1 MLSQMQ
7 KQEEEEAVKDEKGRK
22 RAQKREEKADEVA
35 ADSQRRAT
43 RTAAAIP
50 EPTTKRGRGR
60 SSKGANAD
68 TTTALPSRGRGAPK
82 RGEVQGNKI
91 SNYLKREDVE
101 AKAGKVSVSE
111 ALQEAAAESDVKP
124 GDIGMQ
130 DLRSARQPALV
141 SGGTMRKYQLEGLEW
156 LISLYENGL
165 NGILADEM
173 GLGKTIQTISFLA
186 FLREKKSYGPFLI
199 AAPLSTTSNWVEE
212 FRKFTPDIPVVLY
225 HGSKPEREAI
235 RDKEFKRPGSPEFPV
250 VITSYEICMNDRKF
264 LANFGWKFIIIVCT
278 TFVDSIAKLTPY
290 AGRRP
295 SYQESQL
302 PAHSGTAIV
311 SVRQSSP
318 NHRYSSPEQS
328 HRALVSPPFPYAG
341 NL

>member
-22 RAQKREEKADEVA
+22 RAQKREEKAEEVA

-60 SSKGANAD
+60 PAAKGAAAE
-68 TTTALPSRGRGAPK
+68 TATALPTRGRGAQK
-82 RGEVQGNKI
+82 KGETQGNKI
-91 SNYLKREDVE
+91 SNYLKKEDVE

-235 RDKEFKRPGSPEFPV
+235 RNKEFKRPGSPEFPV

-264 LANFGWKFIIIVCT
+264 LANFGWKFIIIVGYLWM
-278 TFVDSIAKLTPY
+278 DSLSPLTLCV
-290 AGRRP
+290 G
-295 SYQESQL
+295 
-302 PAHSGTAIV
+302 
-311 SVRQSSP
+311 
-318 NHRYSSPEQS
+318 
-328 HRALVSPPFPYAG
+328 
-341 NL
+341 